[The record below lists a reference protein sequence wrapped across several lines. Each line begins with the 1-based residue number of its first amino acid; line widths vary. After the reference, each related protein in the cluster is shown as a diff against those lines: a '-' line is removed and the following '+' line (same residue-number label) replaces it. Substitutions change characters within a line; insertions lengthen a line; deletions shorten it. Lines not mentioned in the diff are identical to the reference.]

1 MIAFLATQKSGI
13 KRCTV
18 PMELGM
24 QLLEEAEEND
34 DRIIRESVKQF
45 QHTHALS
52 LTCTMPEQAA
62 QPNDAT
68 HDAKSAHT

>member
-1 MIAFLATQKSGI
+1 
-13 KRCTV
+13 
-18 PMELGM
+18 M